1 MRRALIVSLVLAWM
15 LGLLRYEAAAAAD
28 APHAE
33 APRGTIDAS
42 RALDAG
48 APPPVHLT
56 ASPPDPPPLRERG
69 QWLFDLRW
77 DRGAISLVATN
88 KVEEAAATP
97 TPRVMGRFAL
107 ELFEGPTLVERL
119 RFDFP
124 LLAVDDPDAGWE
136 SLPSFALKLRTHI
149 AVTFPATS
157 RGNRLELVDRETGRR
172 WPLPW
177 PARLSALSSTVV
189 KLTDAAAN

>member
-1 MRRALIVSLVLAWM
+1 M

-28 APHAE
+28 APHAD

-56 ASPPDPPPLRERG
+56 ASPPDPPPLRERE
-69 QWLFDLRW
+69 QWVFDLRW
-77 DRGAISLVATN
+77 NRGAVSLVATS
-88 KVEEAAATP
+88 KVEEAAAMP

-136 SLPSFALKLRTHI
+136 SLPSFAPKLRTHI
-149 AVTFPATS
+149 AITFPATS

-177 PARLSALSSTVV
+177 RARLSALVGDAAHVT